1 MGFFYVNQVKSDEDY
16 KKEVIEKEIK
26 SSTILFNEWLDL
38 KVKKSRSYINLI
50 KLDIK
55 KNVSIDEILNRIKKI
70 DSEIVNVYFAR
81 KDGNVFISGGYE
93 IKEKINFE
101 KKQWYANTLMKD
113 YFVTTPYK
121 DYFTNKEII
130 TISRAIYIDKELLGV
145 VGIDIDL
152 SNIGNKLFEILNE
165 LSLNY
170 ILINENNSLAITNNN
185 VVNKTYILDHYIN
198 GEFIIT
204 DKYYILSE
212 NTVLKNVVLIIYA
225 KKLKMIDFL
234 SKNMLFSVSVY
245 IIFVFLAN
253 KIFRQMKIESYNL
266 SELLVNNDREKNS
279 YKIQGIYKIIYDKVL
294 EFYQILDRKQKEILN
309 LEQKF
314 KKKDVYFKDINLEL
328 KNLKAE
334 LATKKLEL
342 KKLKKIYVDN
352 LDISR
357 NILILDFDLKI
368 IHVDSRLLKKLGYKK
383 LEIVDNKI
391 SKILFKKNNCSI
403 FRLRDYEKIDFD
415 LIDKK
420 GKKFTFRAYSRR
432 IFISE
437 DTKLIYLLLNDV
449 TLEKKLMFEYEKK
462 CEEFELINKIG
473 FSFNRLESL
482 NEILQEIVN
491 KINLITDSFSC
502 NIRLLESE
510 TLILKVYSGK
520 MLFKD
525 IIVEKNDSKIWNS
538 LDEKNIIRITQF
550 EDIENEKK
558 LLFEF
563 FEGEVKE
570 IAYIPLYNKENL
582 FGVMSFI
589 SFKEI
594 TDIEINI
601 IKFLAKNASIEIEK
615 EMIFSRLNN
624 SYLRTIESLVMAL
637 EEKVGIFKG
646 HTVRVSEYA
655 VLIAKKLYLKKRDID
670 EIRIAALLHD
680 IGKIGINDELLKIEY
695 KDKELRNK
703 IINEHT
709 EIGRRIIEPI
719 GLSSKILDGIYYHHI
734 HYDLSGY
741 PKEKDII
748 EQPLIARIIEAADQ
762 FDIMLT
768 GMDNEFELTYKDV
781 IRAMKKQVG
790 TIYSIEVIDALE
802 NISYEE
808 FESMGRIN

>member
-1 MGFFYVNQVKSDEDY
+1 
-16 KKEVIEKEIK
+16 
-26 SSTILFNEWLDL
+26 
-38 KVKKSRSYINLI
+38 
-50 KLDIK
+50 
-55 KNVSIDEILNRIKKI
+55 
-70 DSEIVNVYFAR
+70 
-81 KDGNVFISGGYE
+81 
-93 IKEKINFE
+93 
-101 KKQWYANTLMKD
+101 
-113 YFVTTPYK
+113 
-121 DYFTNKEII
+121 
-130 TISRAIYIDKELLGV
+130 
-145 VGIDIDL
+145 
-152 SNIGNKLFEILNE
+152 
-165 LSLNY
+165 
-170 ILINENNSLAITNNN
+170 
-185 VVNKTYILDHYIN
+185 
-198 GEFIIT
+198 
-204 DKYYILSE
+204 
-212 NTVLKNVVLIIYA
+212 
-225 KKLKMIDFL
+225 MIDFL

-253 KIFRQMKIESYNL
+253 KIFRQMKIESYDL